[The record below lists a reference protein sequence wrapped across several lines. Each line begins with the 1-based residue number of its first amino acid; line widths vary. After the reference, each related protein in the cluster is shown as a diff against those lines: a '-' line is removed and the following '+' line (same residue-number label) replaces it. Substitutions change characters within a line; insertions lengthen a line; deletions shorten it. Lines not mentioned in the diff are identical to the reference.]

1 MAGTT
6 SGNAKRT
13 EELRTVTIEKTIQKT
28 TQTPVAGTR
37 RMARL
42 VAGALIAL
50 GVAGGGSLGLTAVAY
65 ADSGQSVTQDSKPA
79 PAKSDR
85 GVKTPVSAP
94 ALTNSAVN
102 KAQKLQRPGHPLVH
116 LGLAAD

>member
-1 MAGTT
+1 M
-6 SGNAKRT
+6 
-13 EELRTVTIEKTIQKT
+13 QKQNQNLN
-28 TQTPVAGTR
+28 QTPSQHPVAGTR

-85 GVKTPVSAP
+85 GVKTPAASAP
-94 ALTNSAVN
+94 SLTNSAVN